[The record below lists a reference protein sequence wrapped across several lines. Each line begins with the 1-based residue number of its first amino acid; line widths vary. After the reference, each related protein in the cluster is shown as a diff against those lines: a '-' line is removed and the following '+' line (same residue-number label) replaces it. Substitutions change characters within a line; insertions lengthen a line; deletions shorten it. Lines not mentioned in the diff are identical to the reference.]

1 MGKLYKRLQEEIQR
15 ASRIIYES
23 ETLQSMAP
31 QINGS
36 LRNFALRVPE
46 QISECSGIVLFGK
59 RIRSIVFTTD
69 VAVIRNCNADAVFAV
84 YPYTPQPIINEMLI
98 HAADVPVF
106 TGVGGGLT
114 QGKRVVNLAMFSEMQ
129 GAAGVV
135 VNAPTSDKTI
145 RELYDTIDIPIVATM
160 VNAEGVREKVQHGAE
175 ILNVAAG
182 SQTAQV
188 VAKIRAIDPNIPII
202 ATGGPTEESITETIR
217 AGANAII
224 WSPPTNGEVFKPVME
239 AYRKG
244 EKHP

>member
-1 MGKLYKRLQEEIQR
+1 M
-15 ASRIIYES
+15 
-23 ETLQSMAP
+23 
-31 QINGS
+31 
-36 LRNFALRVPE
+36 
-46 QISECSGIVLFGK
+46 
-59 RIRSIVFTTD
+59 VFTTD

-98 HAADVPVF
+98 HAADVPAF

-145 RELYDTIDIPIVATM
+145 RKLYETIDIPIVVTM
-160 VNAEGVREKVQHGAE
+160 LNAEGVRERIEHGAE

-182 SQTAQV
+182 SETASV
-188 VAKIRAIDPNIPII
+188 VAKIRSIDQNIPII
-202 ATGGPTEESITETIR
+202 ATGGPTEESIVDTIK

-224 WSPPTNGEVFKPVME
+224 WTPPSNKEVFKPVME

-244 EKHP
+244 ERHP

>member
-1 MGKLYKRLQEEIQR
+1 MGKLHKRLQEEIQR
-15 ASRIIYES
+15 ASRVVYES
-23 ETLQSMAP
+23 ETMQSSAP

-36 LRNFALRVPE
+36 LRNFALRVPD

-59 RIRSIVFTTD
+59 RIKSLVFTTD

-145 RELYDTIDIPIVATM
+145 RKLYETIDIPIVVTM
-160 VNAEGVREKVQHGAE
+160 LNAEGVRERIDHGAE

-182 SQTAQV
+182 SETASV
-188 VAKIRAIDPNIPII
+188 VAKIRSIDQNIPII
-202 ATGGPTEESITETIR
+202 ATGGPSEESIVDTIK

-224 WSPPTNGEVFKPVME
+224 WTPPSNKEVFKPVME

-244 EKHP
+244 ERHP